1 MADTEQLVAKFQ
13 RVGLTEA
20 KAKETVKNKTVSSNL
35 SQLVDWAGEG
45 TDLTGVRGNLLYHTA
60 SKTKPQIWSLAPLLV
75 TYITSDKLDTELR
88 LSAAIEHFLKLPPGT
103 KAEDV
108 DSKKLDEAAGVG
120 VVVTAEEVEQ
130 AVEDAIKAV
139 KGEIELARWRFNTGP
154 LMGKVRGQLKWAD
167 GKAIKSEFELQLLDL
182 LGPKTDEDLL
192 PPPKVEKKKGEK
204 KKVAKEEKATG
215 DDVEEDGAAT
225 ISELMK
231 TKVHFHKP
239 GENYTTDGYV
249 TTPTTRDR
257 LREHLER
264 TGGQVRTR
272 FPPEPNGILHIGHAK
287 AININ
292 FGYAA
297 AHNGVCNLRYDDTNP
312 EKEEERFFTG
322 ILDMV
327 TWLGYTPHKVTH
339 SSDNFQQLFDWAK
352 LLVEKD
358 MAYVCHQQVEDIRG
372 FNPPPSPWRNRPIV
386 ESLQLFEDMKNGKFD
401 EGQAT
406 LRLKVT
412 LEEGK
417 QDPVAYRIKYV
428 PHHRS
433 GDTWCIY
440 PTYDYTHCLCDSIE
454 DISHSLCTKEFQA
467 RRSSYYW
474 LCNAVDIYC
483 PVQWEYGRLNVH
495 YTVVSKRKIAK
506 LIETGV
512 VQDWDDPRLFTL
524 TALRRRG
531 FPSEAI
537 NNFCARM
544 GVTGAQATVDPA
556 MLEAVVR
563 DTLNTTAKRSMVV
576 TQPLKVTVVGD
587 LKKKDIKVPDFPNEP
602 EKGDHSVTLE
612 SSFYI
617 ERSDFR
623 EAMEAGYRRLCPGQ
637 AVGLRYAGLVIELVD
652 TVKKNG
658 EVVEVKVKTTP
669 IEEAAKP
676 KAFIHWVAAPVPV
689 EVRMYGRLFKHSTPE
704 DPAVVP
710 GGFLEDIAENTLEVR
725 QALADKHL
733 VGSKL
738 YEKFQFERIGFF
750 CVDRDSTKGKLVF
763 NLTVGLKEDAGK
775 L

>member
-1 MADTEQLVAKFQ
+1 MADSDQLLAKFL

-20 KAKETVKNKTVSSNL
+20 KAKETIKNKNVSSNL
-35 SQLVDWAGEG
+35 SQLVDWAGEKSDISG
-45 TDLTGVRGNLLYHTA
+45 SRGNLLYHTA
-60 SKTKPQIWSLAPLLV
+60 SKTKPQIWELAPLLV
-75 TYITSDKLDTELR
+75 DYIVSDKIDNELR
-88 LSAAIEHFLKLPPGT
+88 LTAAIDFLLKLQPGS
-103 KAEDV
+103 KISDV
-108 DSKKLDEAAGVG
+108 DLKSLDAAAGVG
-120 VVVTAEEVEQ
+120 VVVTPE
-130 AVEDAIKAV
+130 
-139 KGEIELARWRFNTGP
+139 EIELAVETAFKEVKDDIIKSRYRFNTGP
-154 LMGKVRGQLKWAD
+154 LMGKVRAQLKWAD
-167 GKAIKSEFELQLLDL
+167 GKALKAEIELQLLDL

-192 PPPKVEKKKGEK
+192 PPPKAEKKKAEK
-204 KKVAKEEKATG
+204 KKPVKDDKPKKEE
-215 DDVEEDGAAT
+215 EEEEGAAT

-249 TTPTTRDR
+249 TTPTTKDR
-257 LREHLER
+257 LKEHLAR

-297 AHNGVCNLRYDDTNP
+297 AYDGVCNLRYDDTNP

-339 SSDNFQQLFDWAK
+339 SSDNFQQLYEWAI
-352 LLVEKD
+352 LLIEKD
-358 MAYVCHQQVEDIRG
+358 LAYVCHQQVEEIRG
-372 FNPPPSPWRNRPIV
+372 FNPPPSPWRNRPK
-386 ESLQLFEDMKNGKFD
+386 EENLQLFEDMKNGKFD
-401 EGQAT
+401 EGEAT

-454 DISHSLCTKEFQA
+454 DITHSLCTKEFQA

-483 PVQWEYGRLNVH
+483 PVQWEYGRLNVY

-506 LIETGV
+506 LIDSGI

-531 FPSEAI
+531 FPAEAI
-537 NNFCARM
+537 NNFCAKM
-544 GVTGAQATVDPA
+544 GVTGAQVTVDPG

-563 DTLNTTAKRSMVV
+563 DHLNLSAKRSMVI
-576 TQPLKVTVVGD
+576 TQPLKVTVVGGMPRREF
-587 LKKKDIKVPDFPNEP
+587 KVPDFPNEP
-602 EKGDHSVTLE
+602 EKGEHAVTLE
-612 SSFYI
+612 SPFYI
-617 ERSDFR
+617 ERNDFR
-623 EAMEAGYRRLCPGQ
+623 EEMEAGYRRLCPGQ
-637 AVGLRYAGLVIELVD
+637 SVGLRYAGLVMELVE
-652 TVKKNG
+652 TVKKDG
-658 EVVEVKVKTTP
+658 EIVEIKVKTISVDVAP
-669 IEEAAKP
+669 KP
-676 KAFIHWVAAPVPV
+676 KAFIHWVSDPIPV
-689 EVRMYGRLFKHSTPE
+689 EVRMYNRLFKHKTPE

-710 GGFLEDIAENTLEVR
+710 GGFLDDIAENTLEVR
-725 QALADKHL
+725 SSMADKHL
-733 VGSKL
+733 AGSKL
-738 YEKFQFERIGFF
+738 YDKFQFERIGFF
-750 CVDRDSTKGKLVF
+750 CVDKDSTKDNLVF
-763 NLTVGLKEDAGK
+763 NLTVGLKEDSGK
-775 L
+775 Q

>member
-1 MADTEQLVAKFQ
+1 
-13 RVGLTEA
+13 
-20 KAKETVKNKTVSSNL
+20 
-35 SQLVDWAGEG
+35 
-45 TDLTGVRGNLLYHTA
+45 
-60 SKTKPQIWSLAPLLV
+60 
-75 TYITSDKLDTELR
+75 
-88 LSAAIEHFLKLPPGT
+88 
-103 KAEDV
+103 
-108 DSKKLDEAAGVG
+108 
-120 VVVTAEEVEQ
+120 
-130 AVEDAIKAV
+130 
-139 KGEIELARWRFNTGP
+139 
-154 LMGKVRGQLKWAD
+154 MG
-167 GKAIKSEFELQLLDL
+167 AIKSEFELQLLDL
-182 LGPKTDEDLL
+182 LGPKTDQDLL

-204 KKVAKEEKATG
+204 KKVVKEEKAAS

-239 GENYTTDGYV
+239 GKNHTTDGYQI
-249 TTPTTRDR
+249 TPDTER
-257 LREHLER
+257 LLAEHLAR
-264 TGGQVRTR
+264 TNGQVRTR

-292 FGYAA
+292 FGYAK
-297 AHNGVCNLRYDDTNP
+297 AHGGITFLRYDDTNP
-312 EKEEERFFTG
+312 EKEEEKFFTG

-327 TWLGYTPHKVTH
+327 TWLGYKPYQVTH
-339 SSDNFQQLFDWAK
+339 SSDNFQQLYEWAVSLIK
-352 LLVEKD
+352 KD
-358 MAYVCHQQVEDIRG
+358 LAYVCHQQVEEIRG
-372 FNPPPSPWRNRPIV
+372 FNPPPSPWRNRPIE

-401 EGQAT
+401 EGKAT

-454 DISHSLCTKEFQA
+454 DITHSLCTKEFQA

-483 PVQWEYGRLNVH
+483 PVQWEYGRLNVY

-506 LIETGV
+506 LIDTGV

-531 FPSEAI
+531 FPAEAI

-544 GVTGAQATVDPA
+544 GVTGAQSTVDPS

-563 DTLNTTAKRSMVV
+563 DHLNVGAKRSMVV

-587 LKKKDIKVPDFPNEP
+587 LKTRTISVPDFPNEP
-602 EKGDHSVTLE
+602 EKGEHSVTLD
-612 SSFYI
+612 SVFYI
-617 ERSDFR
+617 EKSDFR
-623 EAMEAGYRRLCPGQ
+623 EAMESGYRRLCPGQ
-637 AVGLRYAGLVIELVD
+637 AVGLRYAGLVMELVD
-652 TVKKNG
+652 VVKNAG

-676 KAFIHWVAAPVPV
+676 KAFIHWVADPVPV
-689 EVRMYGRLFKHSTPE
+689 EVRMYGRLFKHKTPE

-710 GGFLEDIAENTLEVR
+710 GGFLEDIAQNTLEVR
-725 QALADKHL
+725 EAFADRHL

-738 YEKFQFERIGFF
+738 YDKFQFERIGFF
-750 CVDRDSTKGKLVF
+750 CVDKESSQQKLVF
-763 NLTVGLKEDAGK
+763 NLTVGLKEDSGK

>member
-1 MADTEQLVAKFQ
+1 MTDVEELVLKFQ
-13 RVGLTEA
+13 KVGLSEA
-20 KAKETVKNKTVSSNL
+20 KAKETLKNKTVSNNL
-35 SQLVDWAGEG
+35 NQLVDWAGDG
-45 TDLTGVRGNLLYHTA
+45 TELGGVRGNLLYHTA
-60 SKTKPQIWSLAPLLV
+60 SKTKPQIWSLAPLIV
-75 TYITSDKLDTELR
+75 SYIITDKIDTEQR
-88 LSAAIEHFLKLPPGT
+88 LTAAIEYFLKLPPGS
-103 KAEDV
+103 KVDDV
-108 DSKKLDEAAGVG
+108 DTTKLDTAAGVG
-120 VVVTAEEVEQ
+120 VVVSAEEIEE
-130 AVEDAIKAV
+130 AVENSIKEV
-139 KGEIELARWRFNTGP
+139 KDEIEKSRWRYNTGP
-154 LMGKVRGQLKWAD
+154 LMGKVRAQLKWAD
-167 GKAIKSEFELQLLDL
+167 GKAIKAEFELQLLDL
-182 LGPKTDEDLL
+182 LGPKTDQDLL
-192 PPPKVEKKKGEK
+192 PPPKVDKKKGEK
-204 KKVAKEEKATG
+204 KKVVKEESATTG
-215 DDVEEDGAAT
+215 DVEEDGAAT
-225 ISELMK
+225 IAELMK
-231 TKVHFHKP
+231 TKVNFHKP

-249 TTPTTRDR
+249 STPTTRDR
-257 LREHLER
+257 LREHLAR

-327 TWLGYTPHKVTH
+327 TWLGYTPNKVTH
-339 SSDNFQQLFDWAK
+339 SSDNFMQLYEWAK

-358 MAYVCHQQVEDIRG
+358 LAYICHQQVEDIRG
-372 FNPPPSPWRNRPIV
+372 FNPPPSPWRNRPIA

-401 EGQAT
+401 EGEAT

-440 PTYDYTHCLCDSIE
+440 PTYDFTHCLCDSIE
-454 DISHSLCTKEFQA
+454 DITHSLCTKEFQA

-512 VQDWDDPRLFTL
+512 VGDWDDPRLFTL

-531 FPSEAI
+531 FPAEAI

-576 TQPLKVTVVGD
+576 TQPLRVRVVGEMTR
-587 LKKKDIKVPDFPNEP
+587 KNIKVPDFPSEP
-602 EKGDHSVTLE
+602 EKGEHSVTLDKE
-612 SSFYI
+612 FFI
-617 ERSDFR
+617 EKSDFR
-623 EAMEAGYRRLCPGQ
+623 EKMEAGYRRLCPGQ
-637 AVGLRYAGLVIELVD
+637 AVGLRYAGLVMEVVEVEKSAGD
-652 TVKKNG
+652 
-658 EVVEVKVKTTP
+658 VVEVKVKTTP
-669 IEEAAKP
+669 IEEASKP
-676 KAFIHWVAAPVPV
+676 KAFIHWVADPVVV
-689 EVRMYGRLFKHSTPE
+689 EVRMYSRLFKHKTPE

-710 GGFLEDIAENTLEVR
+710 GGFLEDIAENTLDVR
-725 QALADKHL
+725 EAYADKHL

-738 YEKFQFERIGFF
+738 YDKFQFERIGFF
-750 CVDRDSTKGKLVF
+750 CVDKESSKDKLVF